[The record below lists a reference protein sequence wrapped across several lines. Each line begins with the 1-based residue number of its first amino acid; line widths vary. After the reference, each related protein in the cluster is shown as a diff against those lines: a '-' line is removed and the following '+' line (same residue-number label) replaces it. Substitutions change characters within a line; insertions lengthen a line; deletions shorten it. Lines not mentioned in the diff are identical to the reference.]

1 MGYIVN
7 YSDIYTWVYILYR
20 VSELLQFIQNIM
32 FGLMKGEP

>member
-7 YSDIYTWVYILYR
+7 YSDLSIYIYIIYR

-32 FGLMKGEP
+32 FGLTV